1 MEGSES
7 RRAPSP
13 TATEGKRRG
22 DVGDVL
28 SEATAAFTLAAL
40 ALLPRRRPP
49 TAKFI
54 EGKKQICGGSGG
66 ETMARTPSYLPP
78 SLPLS
83 PLIHTRSSSME
94 AKERTGERTRIGK
107 ERKREGR
114 GDFGASLLM
123 VLTSAGSERASARGG
138 REAKATTYGRF

>member
-54 EGKKQICGGSGG
+54 EGKKANLWRQRRRDNGAHSF
-66 ETMARTPSYLPP
+66 LPP
-78 SLPLS
+78 SLPPPLS
-83 PLIHTRSSSME
+83 LNTH
-94 AKERTGERTRIGK
+94 
-107 ERKREGR
+107 
-114 GDFGASLLM
+114 SL
-123 VLTSAGSERASARGG
+123 VVDGSERKNGRTNEDWKREKEGRKGRLRRLPANGFNVGG
-138 REAKATTYGRF
+138 E